1 MEIANIIYKN
11 LKLLK
16 LLFIYSRKK
25 LFDPAPEEPD
35 YVPLPEL
42 ANIRP
47 GGFDWGNQNQ
57 NQNVPENDEG
67 NR

>member
-1 MEIANIIYKN
+1 MYDNF
-11 LKLLK
+11 KLLK
-16 LLFIYSRKK
+16 LHFIYSRKK

-47 GGFDWGNQNQ
+47 GGFNWVNQNRNQ